1 MRRCRRTSASLEP
14 HEGSRRL
21 SPRKLGAARSAQ
33 RARLLDA
40 AEQLM
45 IEEGYAAVTT
55 RRVGTRA
62 GLNPQLVHYYFRSID
77 QLLLDVFRRRAE
89 QGLEMFARLLEQD
102 LSLRT
107 VWGFGLSEPVAKFNI
122 EFAALANHNKSVR
135 SEMSH
140 YAERYR
146 QIQLTA
152 VTRILDQR
160 GITQETCPPIVAL
173 LAMTG
178 ISQIITLAE
187 SVGVTAGH
195 EEAIAFIERFLSAHD
210 DVSAVAAEPS
220 DQVNDE

>member
-1 MRRCRRTSASLEP
+1 MSALLKTR
-14 HEGSRRL
+14 EGSRYL
-21 SPRKLGAARSAQ
+21 SPRKIGAPQSAQ

-55 RRVGTRA
+55 RRVGVRA
-62 GLNPQLVHYYFRSID
+62 SLSPQLVHYYFRSIE

-89 QGLEMFARLLEQD
+89 QGLELFTGLLKQD

-107 VWGFGLSEPVAKFNI
+107 VWNFGLSEPVAKFNI
-122 EFAALANHNKSVR
+122 EFAALANHNKSIQ
-135 SEMSH
+135 SEVSR
-140 YAERYR
+140 YANRYR
-146 QIQLTA
+146 EIQLAA

-160 GITQETCPPIVAL
+160 GITPETCPPIVAL

-178 ISQIITLAE
+178 ISQIITLGE

-195 EEAIAFIERFLSAHD
+195 EEATAFIEQLLSRQDGLPAM
-210 DVSAVAAEPS
+210 ATEPS
-220 DQVNDE
+220 DDVDHE